1 MRTLYVTAAFAALA
15 LCALP
20 SCVKEVL
27 VEDKPAPGKE
37 GQTWTVTMEA
47 TKAEKDPET
56 KALLLSDD
64 EKEIDFHWAG
74 TDEVQVYDAGGTL
87 RGTLT
92 PELAGSTTT
101 NTTRLKGTLTL
112 VGSSGV
118 HGFYLRQTFTLY
130 FLKKPAAENAY
141 AAQKGTVEDISKNF
155 DYATATVEVKKV
167 DTANNAVVF
176 SHAAFESQ
184 QSITKFNFRYSSGTP
199 GAIKQLTILAPGRM
213 DPVTVIPAN
222 PAMEFHVALPKID
235 SGGEKIVYTFLAEA
249 QNGDIYEGTKK
260 AALQAGKYYRATVG
274 LAKYDPIATPLT
286 IEALEDGV
294 ITISNPLNKKIRWN
308 AEEEDFS
315 GEHAQFS
322 EANPIEIPI
331 MARQRVIL
339 GGINPAYATVT
350 YQDIGGGMT
359 EISDTYTNISCSAK
373 HYLYGNVMS
382 LRDLTSYAKPGQHEH
397 IRTLGD
403 YAFFGLFS
411 GGDTG
416 IPNSTLHNHP
426 VKTIEL
432 PATTVGKGA
441 YGLMFNHCT
450 NLEVAPELPATTF
463 SGNPYY
469 QTDGPYYSMFAYCL
483 ALKKAPSR
491 LPAKTV
497 DYCYCLMFESCSSL
511 EASPILEDENPAN
524 ASYTRMFLGCS
535 SLKQITCYSRNN
547 LWPRIVGY
555 RDYDGTPVYGSMAK
569 DWVKG
574 VSPTGVFIQ
583 HPNAS
588 WPVGDSGIPAGW
600 TSDKDPLII
609 EAIEDGTI
617 TINNPRNLSITWG
630 KDASMASATTS
641 SLDPINIPVSAGD
654 KLRLWGD
661 NPMYSGYDGSEYKQY
676 LNTTITGTAP
686 HYVYGDIRSLV
697 SSSNYPNLSSLSA
710 YAFAGLFQGNTNLRS
725 HDYLDLTL
733 GAESVGDGTCQEM
746 FAGCSGLKRAPLL
759 PATTLGTGCYVSM
772 FSACTSLT
780 EAPALNAKNLAA
792 ECYSGMFRSCTS
804 LVTAPELPANSLETG
819 CYMNMFTGCT
829 SLKESPVL
837 RGYSLKPYSY
847 AYMFSEC
854 TSLKKIRCTASYIS
868 AENALLN
875 WVEDVPTGSG
885 GLFIKKSGVDWPTGI
900 SGIPSGWTVQ
910 QSQ

>member
-1 MRTLYVTAAFAALA
+1 MSRKLYVSAAFAALA

-37 GQTWTVTMEA
+37 EQAWTVTMEA

-64 EKEIDFHWAG
+64 EKEIDFYWAG
-74 TDEVQVYDAGGTL
+74 TDEVNAYNEEGAWCGG
-87 RGTLT
+87 LT
-92 PELAGSTTT
+92 PLEIGT
-101 NTTRLKGTLTL
+101 NTTKLKGTFFGVFSEGDILTL
-112 VGSSGV
+112 
-118 HGFYLRQTFTLY
+118 YYQ
-130 FLKKPAAENAY
+130 KKPAAENAY
-141 AAQKGTVEDISKNF
+141 AAQKGTVADIAKNF
-155 DYATATVEVKKV
+155 DFAMAKVELKRIDQK
-167 DTANNAVVF
+167 NNTLVF

-184 QSITKFNFRYSSGTP
+184 QSITKFIFRYSSGTP
-199 GAIKQLTILAPGRM
+199 GAIRQLTILAPGRM

-222 PAMEFHVALPKID
+222 PAMEFHVALPRID

-308 AEEEDFS
+308 AEEEDFF

-322 EANPIEIPI
+322 EANPIEIPV

-350 YQDIGGGMT
+350 LQDDGNLVQV
-359 EISDTYTNISCSAK
+359 ISSCTRIVCSAK

-397 IRTLGD
+397 VRSVQD
-403 YAFFGLFS
+403 CAFTGLFS
-411 GGDTG
+411 SGDDMN
-416 IPNSTLHNHP
+416 PNTTLYNHP

-432 PATTVGKGA
+432 PATTVGRAA
-441 YGLMFNHCT
+441 YKNMFLQCT
-450 NLEVAPELPATTF
+450 SLEVAPELPADKFTGTY
-463 SGNPYY
+463 PQDRLIY
-469 QTDGPYYSMFAYCL
+469 GPYRGMFAYCF

-497 DYCYCLMFESCSSL
+497 PGCYIKMFEKCISL
-511 EASPILEDENPAN
+511 EASPILEDETPAN
-524 ASYTRMFLGCS
+524 QAYAGMFQYCS
-535 SLKQITCYSRNN
+535 NLKQITCYARNN
-547 LWPRIVGY
+547 LWPRIIGY
-555 RDYDGTPVYGSMAK
+555 GNLSGEPVYRRMAQ

-661 NPMYSGYDGSEYKQY
+661 NPVYSGYDGSEYKQY

-746 FAGCSGLKRAPLL
+746 FADCSGLKRAPLL

-792 ECYSGMFRSCTS
+792 ECYSGMFHSCTS

-854 TSLKKIRCTASYIS
+854 TSLKKITCTASYIS
-868 AENALLN
+868 AENALLD
-875 WVEDVPTGSG
+875 WVDGVPTGSG

-900 SGIPSGWTVQ
+900 SGIPTGWTVQ

>member
-1 MRTLYVTAAFAALA
+1 MSRKLYVSAALAALA

-37 GQTWTVTMEA
+37 EQAWTVTMEA

-64 EKEIDFHWAG
+64 ESEIDFYWAG

-87 RGTLT
+87 RGTMT

-101 NTTRLKGTLTL
+101 NTTRLKGTLSGNFS
-112 VGSSGV
+112 VGN
-118 HGFYLRQTFTLY
+118 TFTLY

-141 AAQKGTVEDISKNF
+141 AAQKGTVADIAENF
-155 DYATATVEVKKV
+155 DYATASVKVKEVDSVNK
-167 DTANNAVVF
+167 TVVF

-184 QSITKFNFRYSSGTP
+184 QSITKFNFRYNSGTP
-199 GAIKQLTILAPGRM
+199 GAIRQLTILAPGRM

-222 PAMEFHVALPKID
+222 PAMEFHVALPRID
-235 SGGEKIVYTFLAEA
+235 SGGEKIVYTFLAETLS
-249 QNGDIYEGTKK
+249 GDIYEGTKK
-260 AALQAGKYYRATVG
+260 AALQAGKYYKATVG

-294 ITISNPLNKKIRWN
+294 ITISNPLNKRIRWN
-308 AEEEDFS
+308 AEEEVFF

-322 EANPIEIPI
+322 EANPIEIPV
-331 MARQRVIL
+331 AAGQRVIL
-339 GGINPAYATVT
+339 GGINTAYAKAVANGGT
-350 YQDIGGGMT
+350 YT
-359 EISDTYTNISCSAK
+359 STYTNIRCSAR

-382 LRDLTSYAKPGQHEH
+382 LRDVQSYANPNAHAH
-397 IRTLGD
+397 IREIGN
-403 YAFFGLFS
+403 YAFYALFR
-411 GGDTG
+411 GTNEKY
-416 IPNSTLHNHP
+416 PNSTLLNHP
-426 VKTIEL
+426 VKSIEL
-432 PATTVGKGA
+432 PATTVGRGA
-441 YGLMFNHCT
+441 YGSMFSYCT
-450 NLEVAPELPATTF
+450 SLEIAPELPATSFAGDIVFET
-463 SGNPYY
+463 N
-469 QTDGPYYSMFAYCL
+469 DGPYKSMFAWCVS
-483 ALKKAPSR
+483 LKKAPSR
-491 LPAKTV
+491 LPAKTIP
-497 DYCYCLMFESCSSL
+497 YCYHAMFEYCRSL

-524 ASYTRMFLGCS
+524 RAYNHMFASCGN
-535 SLKQITCYSRNN
+535 LKQITCYSRNN
-547 LWPRIVGY
+547 LW
-555 RDYDGTPVYGSMAK
+555 DYDGAPYM
-569 DWVKG
+569 WVKG

-588 WPVGDSGIPAGW
+588 WPVGDSGIPSGW

-661 NPMYSGYDGSEYKQY
+661 NPVYSGYDGSEYKQY

-733 GAESVGDGTCQEM
+733 GAESVGEWTCQEM
-746 FAGCSGLKRAPLL
+746 FAGCTGLKRAPLL
-759 PATTLGTGCYVSM
+759 PATTLGTGCYASM
-772 FSACTSLT
+772 FGDCTSLT
-780 EAPALNAKNLAA
+780 EAPALNAKDLAA

-804 LVTAPELPANSLETG
+804 LVTAPELPATNLAEG
-819 CYMNMFTGCT
+819 CYMNMFDNCRALASAPELKAANLVSGC
-829 SLKESPVL
+829 
-837 RGYSLKPYSY
+837 Y
-847 AYMFSEC
+847 AFMFRDC
-854 TSLKKIRCTASYIS
+854 T
-868 AENALLN
+868 LLGN
-875 WVEDVPTGSG
+875 VTCLATNPGADYTDDWLSGVPSSG
-885 GLFIKKSGVDWPTGI
+885 TFIKKSGVTWPSGS

-910 QSQ
+910 QQ

>member
-1 MRTLYVTAAFAALA
+1 MRTLYVTAALAALA
-15 LCALP
+15 LF
-20 SCVKEVL
+20 SCTKEMEL
-27 VEDKPAPGKE
+27 PAPEKE
-37 GQTWTVTMEA
+37 QQPQAEKVWTVTMEA

-101 NTTRLKGTLTL
+101 NTTQLKGTIDGDFV
-112 VGSSGV
+112 VGET
-118 HGFYLRQTFTLY
+118 YTLY
-130 FLKKPAAENAY
+130 FQKKPAAENAY

-167 DTANNAVVF
+167 DTSNNTVVF

-184 QSITKFNFRYSSGTP
+184 QSITKFIFRYSSGTP
-199 GAIKQLTILAPGRM
+199 GDIRQLTILAPGRM

-222 PAMEFHVALPKID
+222 PAMEFHVALPRID
-235 SGGEKIVYTFLAEA
+235 SGGEKIVYTFLAET

-308 AEEEDFS
+308 AEEEDFFS
-315 GEHAQFS
+315 EHAQFS
-322 EANPIEIPI
+322 EADPIEIPVT
-331 MARQRVIL
+331 AGQRVIL
-339 GGINPAYATVT
+339 GGTSSAYATVT
-350 YQDIGGGMT
+350 
-359 EISDTYTNISCSAK
+359 ISASTTGERLIATYTRISCSAK

-382 LRDLTSYAKPGQHEH
+382 LRDLMSYTKPGQHEH

-403 YAFFGLFS
+403 YAFYRLFS

-441 YGLMFNHCT
+441 YGLMFYSCT

-463 SGNPYY
+463 SAVGKSP
-469 QTDGPYYSMFAYCL
+469 TDGPYYSMFVGCKS
-483 ALKKAPSR
+483 LKKAPSR

-497 DYCYCLMFESCSSL
+497 EYCYYRMFEYCRSL
-511 EASPILEDENPAN
+511 EASPILEDESPADY
-524 ASYTRMFLGCS
+524 AYTAMFRDCS
-535 SLKQITCYSRNN
+535 NLKQITCYSRNN
-547 LWPRIVGY
+547 LWPRVIGY
-555 RDYDGTPVYGSMAK
+555 ELPFPGVKIPVYSYMSK
-569 DWVKG
+569 EWVKG

-600 TSDKDPLII
+600 TCDKDPLII

-641 SLDPINIPVSAGD
+641 SLATISIPVSAGD

-661 NPMYSGYDGSEYKQY
+661 NPVYSGYDGSEYKQY

-697 SSSNYPNLSSLSA
+697 SSSNFPNVSSLSA

-725 HDYLDLTL
+725 HNYLDLTL
-733 GAESVGDGTCQEM
+733 GAESVGEWTCQEM

-759 PATTLGTGCYVSM
+759 PATTLGTGCYAIM

-792 ECYSGMFRSCTS
+792 ECYSGMFRGCTS

-847 AYMFSEC
+847 AFMFSEC
-854 TSLKKIRCTASYIS
+854 TSLKKIRCNASYIS

-875 WVEDVPTGSG
+875 WVDGVPTGSG
-885 GLFIKKSGVDWPTGI
+885 GLFIKKSGVDWPSGI

-910 QSQ
+910 QSD